1 MKAVISVFTACI
13 KALFA
18 IIKLFPVQNKIT
30 IASRQSDRESQD
42 IQMLKEELQR
52 QAPNV
57 KVVTL
62 CKTFGGSVFHMLGYA
77 PHFLRQLWHIGT
89 SKAVVIDSYCMGVS
103 VPKQRKNTIVLQM
116 WHALGALKKFGLSI
130 AGEKSEGRSSE
141 VADAMN
147 MHHNYTNILI
157 SSEACRAAYKEAFGY
172 GDESMIVGSLP
183 RVDAITDIEYQKNI
197 AQKIYNRFPE
207 LKDKKIIVY
216 APTFRKD
223 KDISA
228 EVLELNKTAAEKGF
242 TLIVKK
248 HPLMEIG
255 ESENGEAVI
264 FEAEGFSTLETM
276 SIADYVI
283 CDYSAVVFEAALMG
297 KPLFFYAFDFDE
309 YEGSRSFYLD
319 YKTEMP
325 GLITGNPNEL
335 IEAIVSNQY
344 DLEVV
349 KNFADKY
356 VTVQKDCTKNLASWL
371 LERIQE
377 NFTER
382 NQA

>member
-52 QAPNV
+52 QAPDV

-62 CKTFGGSVFHMLGYA
+62 CRTFGGSIFHMLGYA

-147 MHHNYTNILI
+147 MHQNYTNILI
-157 SSEACRAAYKEAFGY
+157 SSEACREAYKEAFGY
-172 GDESMIVGSLP
+172 DDESMIVGSLP
-183 RVDAITDIEYQKNI
+183 RVDVVTDIEYQKNT
-197 AQKIYNRFPE
+197 AQKIYNRFPK

-223 KDISA
+223 KDISV
-228 EVLELNKTAAEKGF
+228 EVLELNNAAAEKGF

-255 ESENGEAVI
+255 KSENGKAAI

-297 KPLFFYAFDFDE
+297 KPLFFYTFDFDE
-309 YEGSRSFYLD
+309 YEGSRSFYID
-319 YKTEMP
+319 YKAEMP
-325 GLITGNPNEL
+325 GFITVDPYVLIDAIENEEYDMGE
-335 IEAIVSNQY
+335 IEQ
-344 DLEVV
+344 
-349 KNFADKY
+349 FADKY
-356 VTVQKDCTKNLASWL
+356 VSVQKDCTKNLALWIC
-371 LERIQE
+371 ERI
-377 NFTER
+377 
-382 NQA
+382 

>member
-13 KALFA
+13 KVLFS

-42 IQMLKEELQR
+42 IQMLKEELHR
-52 QAPNV
+52 QAPNI

-62 CKTFGGSVFHMLGYA
+62 CRTFGGSIFHMLRYV

-103 VPKQRKNTIVLQM
+103 VPKQRKNTVVLQM

-130 AGEKSEGRSSE
+130 AGEKSEGRSSK

-147 MHHNYTNILI
+147 MHQNYTNILI
-157 SSEACRAAYKEAFGY
+157 SSETCREAYKEAFGY
-172 GDESMIVGSLP
+172 DDESMIVGSLP
-183 RVDAITDIEYQKNI
+183 RVDAITYIEYQKNT

-228 EVLELNKTAAEKGF
+228 EVLELNNAAAEKGF

-255 ESENGEAVI
+255 KSENDKAAI
-264 FEAEGFSTLETM
+264 FEAKGFSTLETM

-283 CDYSAVVFEAALMG
+283 CDYSAVVFEAALKG
-297 KPLFFYAFDFDE
+297 KPLFFYTFDFDE
-309 YEGSRSFYLD
+309 YEGSRSFYID
-319 YKTEMP
+319 YKAEMP
-325 GLITGNPNEL
+325 GFITGNPYEL
-335 IEAIVSNQY
+335 IDVIDNNQY
-344 DLEVV
+344 DLDMV

-356 VTVQKDCTKNLASWL
+356 VTLQKDCTKNLVSWL
-371 LERIQE
+371 LEKIQE
-377 NFTER
+377 NFDER
-382 NQA
+382 N

>member
-13 KALFA
+13 KVLFA

-52 QAPNV
+52 QAPDV

-62 CKTFGGSVFHMLGYA
+62 CRTFGGSIFHMLGYA

-147 MHHNYTNILI
+147 MHHNYTNVLI
-157 SSEACRAAYKEAFGY
+157 SSEACRDAYKEAFGY
-172 GDESMIVGSLP
+172 DDESMLVGSLP
-183 RVDAITDIEYQKNI
+183 RVDAITDIEYQKNTSLR
-197 AQKIYNRFPE
+197 IYNQFPE
-207 LKDKKIIVY
+207 LKNKKIIVY

-228 EVLELNKTAAEKGF
+228 EVLELNKAAAEKGF

-255 ESENGEAVI
+255 ESQNGEAVI

-309 YEGSRSFYLD
+309 YEGSRSFYID
-319 YKTEMP
+319 YKAEMP
-325 GLITGNPNEL
+325 GFITGNPYKL
-335 IEAIVSNQY
+335 IDVIENNQY
-344 DLEVV
+344 DLDIV
-349 KNFADKY
+349 KQFADKY
-356 VTVQKDCTKNLASWL
+356 ISVQNNCTEKLASWL
-371 LERIQE
+371 IERI
-377 NFTER
+377 
-382 NQA
+382 

>member
-13 KALFA
+13 KVLFA

-30 IASRQSDRESQD
+30 IVSRQSDRESQD

-52 QAPNV
+52 QAPDV

-62 CKTFGGSVFHMLGYA
+62 CRTFGGSVFHMLGYA

-147 MHHNYTNILI
+147 MHHNYTNVLI
-157 SSEACRAAYKEAFGY
+157 SSEACRDAYKEAFGY
-172 GDESMIVGSLP
+172 GDESMLVGSLP
-183 RVDAITDIEYQKNI
+183 RVDAITDIEYQKNTS
-197 AQKIYNRFPE
+197 QRIYDQFPE
-207 LKDKKIIVY
+207 LKNKKIIVY

-228 EVLELNKTAAEKGF
+228 EVLELNKAAAEKGF

-255 ESENGEAVI
+255 ESQNGEAGI

-319 YKTEMP
+319 YKAGMP
-325 GLITGNPNEL
+325 GLITGNPYEL
-335 IEAIVSNQY
+335 IEAIDNDQY
-344 DLEVV
+344 DIKKV
-349 KNFADKY
+349 KDFADKY
-356 VTVQKDCTKNLASWL
+356 ITVQKDCTKNLVLWL
-371 LERIQE
+371 LKRIQE
-377 NFTER
+377 SSLKR
-382 NQA
+382 S

>member
-1 MKAVISVFTACI
+1 MKAVISVFAACI
-13 KALFA
+13 KVFFA

-62 CKTFGGSVFHMLGYA
+62 CRTFGGSIFHMLGYA

-147 MHHNYTNILI
+147 MHQNYTNILI
-157 SSEACRAAYKEAFGY
+157 SSEACREAYKEAFGY
-172 GDESMIVGSLP
+172 DDESMIVGSLS
-183 RVDAITDIEYQKNI
+183 RVDVITDIEYQKNT
-197 AQKIYNRFPE
+197 AQKIYNRFPK

-223 KDISA
+223 KDISV
-228 EVLELNKTAAEKGF
+228 EVLELNNAAAEKGF
-242 TLIVKK
+242 ALIVKK
-248 HPLMEIG
+248 HPLMEIS
-255 ESENGEAVI
+255 ESENGKAAI

-297 KPLFFYAFDFDE
+297 KPLFFYAFDLDE
-309 YEGSRSFYLD
+309 YEGSRSFYID
-319 YKTEMP
+319 YKAEMP
-325 GLITGNPNEL
+325 GFITGNPYKL
-335 IEAIVSNQY
+335 MDAIENNQY
-344 DLEVV
+344 DLDIV
-349 KNFADKY
+349 KQFADKY
-356 VTVQKDCTKNLASWL
+356 ISVQNNCTEKLASWL
-371 LERIQE
+371 IERI
-377 NFTER
+377 
-382 NQA
+382 

>member
-13 KALFA
+13 KVFFA

-62 CKTFGGSVFHMLGYA
+62 CRTFGGSIFHMLGYG
-77 PHFLRQLWHIGT
+77 PHLLRQLWHIGT
-89 SKAVVIDSYCMGVS
+89 SKAVVVDSYCIGVS
-103 VPKQRKNTIVLQM
+103 VPKQRKDTVILQM

-147 MHHNYTNILI
+147 MHQNYTNILI
-157 SSEACRAAYKEAFGY
+157 SSEACREAYKEAFGY
-172 GDESMIVGSLP
+172 DDESMIVGSLP
-183 RVDAITDIEYQKNI
+183 RVDAITDIEYQKNT
-197 AQKIYNRFPE
+197 AQKIYNQFPE

-223 KDISA
+223 KDISV
-228 EVLELNKTAAEKGF
+228 EVLELNNAAAEKGF

-255 ESENGEAVI
+255 KSENGKAAI

-297 KPLFFYAFDFDE
+297 KPLFFYTFDFDE
-309 YEGSRSFYLD
+309 YEGSRSFYID
-319 YKTEMP
+319 YKAEMP
-325 GLITGNPNEL
+325 GFITGNPYKL
-335 IEAIVSNQY
+335 MDAIENNQY
-344 DLEVV
+344 DLDIV
-349 KNFADKY
+349 KQFADKY
-356 VTVQKDCTKNLASWL
+356 ISVQNNCTEKLASWL
-371 LERIQE
+371 IERI
-377 NFTER
+377 
-382 NQA
+382 

>member
-1 MKAVISVFTACI
+1 MKAFINIFTAI
-13 KALFA
+13 VKAIFA
-18 IIKLFPVQNKIT
+18 FVKLFPVQNKIT
-30 IASRQSDRESQD
+30 IASRQADSESQD

-52 QAPNV
+52 QAPDV

-62 CKTFGGSVFHMLGYA
+62 CRTFGGSVFHVLGYG
-77 PHFLRQLWHIGT
+77 PHLLRQLWHIGT
-89 SKAVVIDSYCMGVS
+89 SKAVVVDSYCIGVS

-147 MHHNYTNILI
+147 MHHNYTNVLI
-157 SSEACRAAYKEAFGY
+157 SSEACRDAYKEAFGY
-172 GDESMIVGSLP
+172 DDESMLVGSLP
-183 RVDAITDIEYQKNI
+183 RVDAITDIEYQKNTSLR
-197 AQKIYNRFPE
+197 IYNQFPE
-207 LKDKKIIVY
+207 LKNKKIIVY

-228 EVLELNKTAAEKGF
+228 EVLELNKAAAEKGF

-255 ESENGEAVI
+255 ESQNGEAVI

-325 GLITGNPNEL
+325 GLITGNPYEL
-335 IEAIVSNQY
+335 IEAIDNDQY
-344 DLEVV
+344 DLKKV
-349 KNFADKY
+349 KDFADKY
-356 VTVQKDCTKNLASWL
+356 ITVQKDCTKNLVLWL
-371 LERIQE
+371 LKRIQE
-377 NFTER
+377 SL
-382 NQA
+382 